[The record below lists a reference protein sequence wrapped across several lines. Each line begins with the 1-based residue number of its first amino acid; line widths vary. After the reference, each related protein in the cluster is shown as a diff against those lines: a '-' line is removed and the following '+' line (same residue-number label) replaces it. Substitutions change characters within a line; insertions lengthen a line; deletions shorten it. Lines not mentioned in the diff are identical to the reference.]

1 MFSKVWFTRA
11 AASHWLSPSVS
22 IPTSR
27 FTPGSRPLRASSILV
42 RVSRRHVPRVHVLVE
57 RRLHVDGIDLH
68 YELHRRLHLEV
79 AGALEYFSKRRVGG
93 ECADLVRVG
102 LTRLAVDPLQQRLQR
117 RLVVRIR
124 EEVREQRDPA

>member
-1 MFSKVWFTRA
+1 MFSNVWFARA

-27 FTPGSRPLRASSILV
+27 FTPGSGPLRASSILV

-68 YELHRRLHLEV
+68 HELHRRLHLEV
-79 AGALEYFSKRRVGG
+79 AGALQHFPERRVRG
-93 ECADLVRVG
+93 ESADLV
-102 LTRLAVDPLQQRLQR
+102 
-117 RLVVRIR
+117 
-124 EEVREQRDPA
+124 